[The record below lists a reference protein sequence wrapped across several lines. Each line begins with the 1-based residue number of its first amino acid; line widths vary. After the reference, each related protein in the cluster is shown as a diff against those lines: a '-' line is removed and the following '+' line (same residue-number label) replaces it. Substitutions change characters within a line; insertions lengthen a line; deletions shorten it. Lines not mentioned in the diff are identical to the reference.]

1 MCSPESRIFYN
12 KFSRLAFRDARG
24 HEAGEVQTSDIQN
37 DSMYL
42 CPVTIGEGAGAVTV
56 HLDFDTGSSD
66 LWGTFL
72 NHLISYESFLPNWG
86 KTPAQTIQFTILRT
100 LPQPNSRMAR
110 LGLFPMVTVLRRR
123 GMSIL

>member
-12 KFSRLAFRDARG
+12 RFSRLAFRDARG

-42 CPVTIGEGAGAVTV
+42 CPVTIGEGAGKVTV

-72 NHLISYESFLPNWG
+72 NDLISSKSFLRNWEV
-86 KTPAQTIQFTILRT
+86 TQAQTIQLTILRT
-100 LPQPNSRMAR
+100 LPQPNSWITR
-110 LGLFPMVTVLRRR
+110 LGLFPMVTAPRPQE
-123 GMSIL
+123 MSIL